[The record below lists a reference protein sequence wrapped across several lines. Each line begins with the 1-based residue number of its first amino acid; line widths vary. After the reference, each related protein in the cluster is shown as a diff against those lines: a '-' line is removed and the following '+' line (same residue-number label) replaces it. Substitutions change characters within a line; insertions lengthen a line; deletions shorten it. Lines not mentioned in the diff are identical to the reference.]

1 MFEGLRK
8 KLSDAVKGFIK
19 KEENKEEQESGESA
33 QTEEK
38 EQEEQE
44 SEQENEKAPQSEEEE
59 ESEQDEKEPE
69 ESKKDEEE
77 RNGKADEVKKA
88 VGSYPK
94 PENIGTHDASN
105 AKKEPPR
112 QVAKGRAPEPAAEK
126 PIVRM
131 EPQRT
136 ESDKEYERKPEQPRK
151 QEQQRK
157 GNDEIIKL
165 SLKTKIKSA
174 FLGTVR
180 LNEKEVDDFLETLR
194 MSMLESDVSYDT
206 TEQFVG
212 DLHNKLMEKQINSR
226 KIREAITESVR
237 GSLFSVLQKGNWID
251 IYDFV
256 EKRRQSGELPV
267 KILFLGPNG
276 AGKTTTIAKISN
288 HFKEIGVG
296 NVLSASDTFRAAAIE
311 QIEHHAK
318 RIGVPII
325 KGTYGADPASIAFD
339 TIAYAKAHRIG
350 VVLIDSAGRQE
361 TNKSLINEIEKMVRV
376 AQPDITIF
384 VGESTSGNRIAEQI
398 LEFSKHVRIDGIILT
413 KLDCDAKGGGALSIS
428 HTTGIPILFFGV
440 GESYD
445 ALMPYSP
452 NYIVDAILP
461 EGG

>member
-19 KEENKEEQESGESA
+19 KEEGKEGQESVETA
-33 QTEEK
+33 QADEK
-38 EQEEQE
+38 GQEVQE
-44 SEQENEKAPQSEEEE
+44 IGQENEGAPQAEEGRKIEHE
-59 ESEQDEKEPE
+59 EKEPE
-69 ESKKDEEE
+69 ESNGEAGETDDKAEE
-77 RNGKADEVKKA
+77 ASKA
-88 VGSYPK
+88 VRSYPE
-94 PENIGTHDASN
+94 PDNIEAHGAADGRR
-105 AKKEPPR
+105 ERPR
-112 QVAKGRAPEPAAEK
+112 QTAKERDPAVEK

-131 EPQRT
+131 EPRRT
-136 ESDKEYERKPEQPRK
+136 ENDKGHERRPEQPKEPERQK
-151 QEQQRK
+151 K

-174 FLGTVR
+174 FLGTIR

-206 TEQFVG
+206 AERFVG
-212 DLHNKLMEKQINSR
+212 DLHDKLLEKQINSR

-288 HFKEIGVG
+288 HFKEIGIG

-325 KGTYGADPASIAFD
+325 KGAYGADPASIAFD
-339 TIAYAKAHRIG
+339 TIAYAKAHSIG

-361 TNKSLINEIEKMVRV
+361 TNKSLINEIEKMVRI
-376 AQPDITIF
+376 ARPDITIF

-428 HTTGIPILFFGV
+428 HTTGIPILFFGI